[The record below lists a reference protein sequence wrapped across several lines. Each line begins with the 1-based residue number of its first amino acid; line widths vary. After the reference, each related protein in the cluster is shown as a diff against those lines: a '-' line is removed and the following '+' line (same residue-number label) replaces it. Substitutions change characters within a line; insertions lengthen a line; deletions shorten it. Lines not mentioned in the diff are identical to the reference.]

1 MSAFPRSMRL
11 NQPETLLMRN
21 GFLDEQV
28 VFQRVIQRPAK
39 YKVQKILI
47 YSGHILSLIMVV
59 IDYSSAGMTK
69 FIRLSFLN
77 RLIAI

>member
-1 MSAFPRSMRL
+1 MSPSPRRMRL

-21 GFLDEQV
+21 GFLGEQV

-47 YSGHILSLIMVV
+47 YSGHILSFV
-59 IDYSSAGMTK
+59 INYSSAGMTK